1 MAHDRAELTVC
12 KDRWMQGGRQLCPCH
27 ADHRGPR
34 GACRR
39 TDDHGRPPSLC
50 ERAGRQ
56 LCLGWY
62 HDCSRSQQWH
72 LGNLPLRVAL
82 QCAAAGCHRHGTRYC
97 RTFGVHRCAAGSHCA
112 GRGSGQGFSEHG
124 VRPAGDPAKT
134 EGEGSVNVLFGLV
147 SAMFV
152 GATPILLAAIGGTFT
167 FYAGIFNIAME
178 GMMLVGAFC
187 AVLGSFFLHSWFL
200 GVLCAI
206 AGALIMAGIFILF
219 AVKLHTDEFLTGIAL
234 NLFAVGL
241 TTFLLRDIF
250 HVKGAFTDAGI
261 QAIPAVKLPVIG
273 NIPFLGRLLSGYNV
287 IVYVAV
293 IATVLCAYII
303 FHTRFGLRLR
313 GAGYNAACLSSS
325 GVSPSTIRIWSLVI
339 CAICCGLAGAYL
351 SLGYVR
357 LFAENMSAGRGWIS
371 LTAIILVSGNPW
383 GIAIISLLFGF
394 FDGLTVFL
402 QGSRIPTQFTAMI
415 PYLATLISLYFYS
428 VRKRRRT

>member
-1 MAHDRAELTVC
+1 M
-12 KDRWMQGGRQLCPCH
+12 
-27 ADHRGPR
+27 
-34 GACRR
+34 
-39 TDDHGRPPSLC
+39 
-50 ERAGRQ
+50 
-56 LCLGWY
+56 
-62 HDCSRSQQWH
+62 
-72 LGNLPLRVAL
+72 
-82 QCAAAGCHRHGTRYC
+82 
-97 RTFGVHRCAAGSHCA
+97 
-112 GRGSGQGFSEHG
+112 
-124 VRPAGDPAKT
+124 
-134 EGEGSVNVLFGLV
+134 NVFFGLV
-147 SAMFV
+147 SAMLV

-167 FYAGIFNIAME
+167 YYAGIFNIAME

-200 GVLCAI
+200 GILCAI
-206 AGALIMAGIFILF
+206 AGALVIAAIFVLF
-219 AVKLHTDEFLTGIAL
+219 AVRLHTDEFLTGIAL

-402 QGSRIPTQFTAMI
+402 QGSAIPTQFTAMI
-415 PYLATLISLYFYS
+415 PYVATLASLYFYS
-428 VRKRRRT
+428 VRKRRRA

>member
-1 MAHDRAELTVC
+1 M
-12 KDRWMQGGRQLCPCH
+12 
-27 ADHRGPR
+27 
-34 GACRR
+34 
-39 TDDHGRPPSLC
+39 
-50 ERAGRQ
+50 
-56 LCLGWY
+56 
-62 HDCSRSQQWH
+62 
-72 LGNLPLRVAL
+72 
-82 QCAAAGCHRHGTRYC
+82 
-97 RTFGVHRCAAGSHCA
+97 
-112 GRGSGQGFSEHG
+112 
-124 VRPAGDPAKT
+124 
-134 EGEGSVNVLFGLV
+134 SVFFGLV
-147 SAMFV
+147 SAMMA

-200 GVLCAI
+200 GILCAI
-206 AGALIMAGIFILF
+206 AGAMVIAAIFVLF
-219 AVKLHTDEFLTGIAL
+219 AVRLHTDEFLTGIAL

-250 HVKGAFTDAGI
+250 HVKGAFTDARLLP
-261 QAIPAVKLPVIG
+261 IPVVKLPIIDNV
-273 NIPFLGRLLSGYNV
+273 PFLGRLLSGYSV

-293 IATVLCAYII
+293 VATVLCAYVI

-351 SLGYVR
+351 SLGYVQ

-371 LTAIILVSGNPW
+371 LAAIILVSGNPW
-383 GIAIISLLFGF
+383 GIAVISLLFGF

-402 QGSRIPTQFTAMI
+402 QGSAIPTQFTAMI
-415 PYLATLISLYFYS
+415 PYVATLVSLYFYS
-428 VRKRRRT
+428 VRKRRRA